1 MKKIAIVGAGGFA
14 REVLW
19 LLTDLGLESRVGGFF
34 ETDEIWREREVS
46 GLPVAPISSLDSGRW
61 EAVLAVGSPA
71 VRRNLRDALPKEI
84 TYPTLV
90 HPSVQ
95 SSRRVDLAPGVVVC
109 AGSILTCDIVVSE
122 HVHLNLAT
130 TVGHDCQLRPFV
142 TTAPAVNISGACDIG
157 ELTYIGTNAALREGL
172 KIAAGTTIGM
182 GAIVVSHI
190 EEAGVYVGN
199 PAKKLPKK

>member
-34 ETDEIWREREVS
+34 ETDELWREREVS
-46 GLPVAPISSLDSGRW
+46 GLPVAPLSSLDSGRW

-71 VRRNLRDALPKEI
+71 VRRSLRDALPKDM

>member
-46 GLPVAPISSLDSGRW
+46 GLPVAPLSSLDSGRW

>member
-34 ETDEIWREREVS
+34 ETDEIWKQRQVS
-46 GLPVAPISSLDSGRW
+46 GLPVGPLSSLESSQW
-61 EAVLAVGSPA
+61 EAVLAVGSPI
-71 VRRNLRDALPKEI
+71 VRKGLRDALPADMA
-84 TYPTLV
+84 YPTLV

-95 SSRRVDLAPGVVVC
+95 RSKRVELASGVVIC
-109 AGSILTCDIVVSE
+109 AGTILTCDIVVSE

-130 TVGHDCQLRPFV
+130 TVGHDCQLKPFV

-157 ELTYIGTNAALREGL
+157 ELTYIGTNVALREGL
-172 KIAAGTTIGM
+172 RIAAGTTIGM
-182 GAIVVSHI
+182 GAVVVTHIVDP
-190 EEAGVYVGN
+190 GVYVGN
-199 PAKKLPKK
+199 PAKKLPQK

>member
-1 MKKIAIVGAGGFA
+1 MKNIAIVGAGGFA

-34 ETDEIWREREVS
+34 ETDELWKEREVS
-46 GLPVAPISSLDSGRW
+46 GLPVAPLSSLDSGRW

-71 VRRNLRDALPKEI
+71 VRRNLRDALPKDM

-95 SSRRVDLAPGVVVC
+95 RSRRVDLAPGVVVC

-172 KIAAGTTIGM
+172 KITAGTTIGM

-199 PAKKLPKK
+199 PAKKLAKK

>member
-19 LLTDLGLESRVGGFF
+19 LLTDLGLKSRVGGFF